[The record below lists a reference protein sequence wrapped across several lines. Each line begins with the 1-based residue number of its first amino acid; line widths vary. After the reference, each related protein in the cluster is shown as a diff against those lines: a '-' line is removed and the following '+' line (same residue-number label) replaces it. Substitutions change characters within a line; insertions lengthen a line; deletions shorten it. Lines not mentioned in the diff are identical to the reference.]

1 MARKKTVKAQEKK
14 VPIQSKSLSTMPN
27 KSKVVAK

>member
-14 VPIQSKSLSTMPN
+14 VPIKSKSLSSRPN

>member
-1 MARKKTVKAQEKK
+1 MARKKTVKVQEKK

-27 KSKVVAK
+27 KSKVVVK